1 MIAYPRPIDLFIDGQ
16 WRAATGTGS
25 QPILNPATG
34 ESLGVLRHAS
44 KGDLDHAL
52 DAAWRGFEIW
62 RREAPSARANLIRR
76 AAALLRADVDSLSQI
91 ITLEQGKPLAEAKGE
106 VVRAAEIL
114 EWDAG
119 EAQRAYGRLVP
130 GASNLRQSV
139 IARPIGPVAA
149 FATWN
154 VPVISPSRKIGGA
167 LAAGCS
173 VVIKA
178 SEETPASAIALVKC
192 FEKAGLPPGVLN
204 LVFGDPAE
212 ISAYLIASPKIRMAT
227 LTGPIHVGKT
237 IAGLCAQNMKPA
249 NLELG
254 GHSPL
259 IVCDDVDAV
268 AAGRLTASARYRNAG
283 QICTA
288 PTRLMVH
295 EKLYQP
301 FVDAFIARTRELR
314 VGDGADIANDM
325 GPMANPRRIAAMETF
340 MADALRRGAKCG
352 LGGNRIGNQG
362 FFFEPT
368 VLTDVPAHALLMNE
382 EPFGP
387 IALIAPFA
395 TLDEA
400 IAQANALPYG
410 LAAYAYTKSI
420 DRVAQ
425 LSAELESGSLCINHV
440 NGAALPELPLGGVKE
455 SGYGHEGGAESLDA
469 YMTKMVVSEA
479 IGADL

>member
-1 MIAYPRPIDLFIDGQ
+1 
-16 WRAATGTGS
+16 
-25 QPILNPATG
+25 
-34 ESLGVLRHAS
+34 
-44 KGDLDHAL
+44 
-52 DAAWRGFEIW
+52 
-62 RREAPSARANLIRR
+62 
-76 AAALLRADVDSLSQI
+76 
-91 ITLEQGKPLAEAKGE
+91 
-106 VVRAAEIL
+106 
-114 EWDAG
+114 
-119 EAQRAYGRLVP
+119 
-130 GASNLRQSV
+130 
-139 IARPIGPVAA
+139 
-149 FATWN
+149 
-154 VPVISPSRKIGGA
+154 
-167 LAAGCS
+167 
-173 VVIKA
+173 
-178 SEETPASAIALVKC
+178 
-192 FEKAGLPPGVLN
+192 
-204 LVFGDPAE
+204 VFGDPAE
-212 ISAYLIASPKIRMAT
+212 ISTHLIASPKIRMAT

-237 IAGLCAQNMKPA
+237 IAGLCAQHMKPA

-288 PTRLMVH
+288 PTRLMVQ

-301 FVDAFIARTRELR
+301 FVDAFIARTKEMR
-314 VGDGADIANDM
+314 VGDGAAAGTDM
-325 GPMANPRRIAAMETF
+325 GPMANPRRITAMETF
-340 MADALRRGAKCG
+340 MTDALKRGAKLR

-362 FFFEPT
+362 FFFEPS
-368 VLTDVPAHALLMNE
+368 VLTDVPSDALLMNE

-387 IALIAPFA
+387 IALIAPFER
-395 TLDEA
+395 LEDA
-400 IAQANALPYG
+400 IAQANSLPYG